1 MNSYFKVVI
10 LSMMLFGINVRASA
24 EVLDTKLLFEKTEAC
39 GRFVYQDRA
48 SLYAGHSDG
57 RGVTAIKKIS
67 RRTGE
72 SIEFR
77 SGLIVDMVSSGN
89 RAYLLKSNALEEW
102 DLSSL
107 EKIKDHP
114 SIHLGRD
121 FRYQENAQ
129 GMDRYKNKII
139 IAHGRLGLSIFDI
152 NKKRTTRQIKI
163 LKSQLPLES
172 VAKDVVV
179 IGKYAYVVVDNFH
192 LVRPPKKPPFRGVLI
207 VDMESERVVRE
218 LDGMDPGV
226 TWVNGDSQSLIVSF
240 GGSTIWR
247 YDLQSLHSLQNQ
259 LPEPKHRLWSYP
271 LKGQPVGKALMDE
284 KYYYTCFRGG
294 DHRTFPIS
302 LDRESLKIN

>member
-1 MNSYFKVVI
+1 MNSYLKIAI
-10 LSMMLFGINVRASA
+10 LSMMLLGTNIKVSAGI
-24 EVLDTKLLFEKTEAC
+24 LDTKFLFEKLEAC

-48 SLYAGHSDG
+48 SLYVGFSYE

-67 RRTGE
+67 RLTGE
-72 SIEFR
+72 SVEFH
-77 SGLIVDMVSSGN
+77 SGLIVDMVSNGN
-89 RAYLLKSNALEEW
+89 KAYLLKSNSLEEW

-107 EKIKDHP
+107 KKIKDYP

-139 IAHGRLGLSIFDI
+139 VAHGRLGLSIFDI
-152 NKKRTTRQIKI
+152 NKKRLTRRINV
-163 LKSQLPLES
+163 LKDQLPLES

-179 IGKYAYVVVDNFH
+179 IGKYAYIVVDNFH

-207 VDMESERVVRE
+207 VDLESERVIRE

-240 GGSTIWR
+240 GGSTIWK
-247 YDLQSLHSLQNQ
+247 YDLQSLHSLQNR
-259 LPEPKHRLWSYP
+259 LPEPIHRLWSYP
-271 LKGQPVGKALMDE
+271 LKGQPVGKALMDNR
-284 KYYYTCFRGG
+284 YYYTCFRDR
-294 DHRTFPIS
+294 DHKAFPIS